1 MKAAEVVPSLSMS
14 VVAIRSLL
22 EQSFSNGGDG
32 NVDRIA
38 TVTAAMS
45 TDNILSKT
53 SSLLLSL
60 SESNGRVCN
69 SPTYQQRGNCYNEHN
84 LTIPFSI
91 RKPNDVTL
99 HFDNDSTSNL
109 IQNLGKTIRSTR
121 EFSLR
126 SCLRIR
132 AAGHVQKIRNTLS
145 GSYRFEA
152 ILPNV
157 SFHGV
162 RIKNVPILSTPLSL
176 KLAKHIPTMVPTTS
190 TDSSNVCPQ
199 MGYLTMNQTRKLVP
213 LLETDPSI
221 TMSPI
226 VGVWVSL
233 PDNDEVSSTI
243 LSHPLAWGSC
253 VRFMCSERIQDKAFI
268 ASNTFLF
275 VNFCGNYT
283 KYYEI
288 TLLPTGALN
297 DHTTAN
303 NESALALSCSDNFL
317 CTDFTVDLSA
327 TDGDN
332 NGYSEPV
339 ICKFRPLTRLD
350 YIRSFRES
358 LPSASGITS
367 TIITAAVDNQFKV
380 STEYTSGD
388 RALKP
393 SNIPNENSLNREIV
407 VEESNEETVTPVP
420 RGDLPH
426 SINTNSPQKPLA
438 TASGRVSYDSTTS
451 ASISHNA
458 GVFSNTIAVAAAG
471 VNTGAVTIDGVQ
483 CAFPAE
489 IIMAQQIQLDA
500 LRNQVNELRALV
512 LSLGGKIPT
521 ETATSNSLVD
531 EDVSLNTSNLIERN
545 DEMIS
550 KLEQDAN
557 DAILADKQLD
567 EEYNSQNSDYLN
579 SLVDEVNV
587 LDTSVSVAS
596 SISNLSFHQG
606 IETSKLSTIHH
617 KKTFNPLD
625 NTLIPNIPSI
635 KNAQKIL
642 DELRTSSESLN
653 RNIDLLEEFSMIE
666 TESILAIQSKYLNK

>member
-1 MKAAEVVPSLSMS
+1 MS

-32 NVDRIA
+32 NIDRIA
-38 TVTAAMS
+38 TVTAAMN
-45 TDNILSKT
+45 TDSLLSKT

-69 SPTYQQRGNCYNEHN
+69 SPTYQQRGSCYNEHN

-91 RKPNDVTL
+91 RKPSDVTL
-99 HFDNDSTSNL
+99 HFDHDSTSNL

-132 AAGHVQKIRNTLS
+132 AAGHVQRVRNTLT
-145 GSYRFEA
+145 GAYRFEA
-152 ILPNV
+152 ILPNA

-162 RIKNVPILSTPLSL
+162 RIKSVPVLSTPLSL
-176 KLAKHIPTMVPTTS
+176 KLAKHVPTIS
-190 TDSSNVCPQ
+190 PAPSNDSNNVCPQ

-221 TMSPI
+221 ATSPI

-268 ASNTFLF
+268 APNTFLF
-275 VNFCGNYT
+275 VNFCGNYS

-288 TLLPTGALN
+288 TLLPPGALN
-297 DHTTAN
+297 DHTPVTN
-303 NESALALSCSDNFL
+303 QNPLSLSCSDNFL

-327 TDGDN
+327 TDGDSN
-332 NGYSEPV
+332 SYSEPV

-358 LPSASGITS
+358 LPSTSGITN
-367 TIITAAVDNQFKV
+367 TLITAATSNQFNV

-388 RALKP
+388 GVFRALTI
-393 SNIPNENSLNREIV
+393 SDVNNNVNEIV
-407 VEESNEETVTPVP
+407 ADDSNEEAVTPIP
-420 RGDLPH
+420 RGDLPT
-426 SINTNSPQKPLA
+426 SMNTNSPQKPH
-438 TASGRVSYDSTTS
+438 TYASGRVSYDSS
-451 ASISHNA
+451 MSSHISHNA
-458 GVFSNTIAVAAAG
+458 GVFSNNIAVAAAG
-471 VNTGAVTIDGVQ
+471 VNNGPVMIDGVQ

-512 LSLGGKIPT
+512 LSLGGKVPAENI
-521 ETATSNSLVD
+521 ANNSTN
-531 EDVSLNTSNLIERN
+531 ESLNTSIATDRN
-545 DEMIS
+545 DEIIS

-567 EEYNSQNSDYLN
+567 EEYNSQNSEYLN
-579 SLVDEVNV
+579 ALVDEVNV

-596 SISNLSFHQG
+596 SMSNISLNP
-606 IETSKLSTIHH
+606 TSEGFKVSTVHH

-642 DELRTSSESLN
+642 DELRASSESLN
-653 RNIDLLEEFSMIE
+653 RNIGLLEEFSMIE
-666 TESILAIQSKYLNK
+666 SESILAIQSKYLK